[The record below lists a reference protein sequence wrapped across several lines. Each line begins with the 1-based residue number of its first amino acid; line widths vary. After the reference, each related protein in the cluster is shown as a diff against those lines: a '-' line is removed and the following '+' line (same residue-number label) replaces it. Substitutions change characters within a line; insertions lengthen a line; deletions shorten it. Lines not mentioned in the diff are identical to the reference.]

1 LVEQVGGGHYPDDAP
16 ILDDQQA
23 ADRSSP
29 HQIGGLAECGGWTGA
44 HGIRSHQI
52 ANGAI
57 PC

>member
-1 LVEQVGGGHYPDDAP
+1 LVEQVGGGHDPDDAP

-29 HQIGGLAECGGWTGA
+29 HQIGGLAERGGWTGA
-44 HGIRSHQI
+44 HGIGGHQI

-57 PC
+57 LC